1 MSSIPSGLKVGDL
14 ETHSIP
20 LPTSIQ
26 IERCNSISMH
36 VHGKVWKSGIPPH
49 KNLKLHPSQKWH
61 PDGLLSFIHGSFP
74 TQRTTR
80 VLKKYEIRPLQDSCG
95 RLRCPTRQKFLQ
107 AVLKFVW
114 KKHWNASKTQNLRNA
129 SLRQAQHAHTCSC
142 CISASPTLYHEL
154 NPSPCLVLGC
164 NSALS
169 AMSSVNLWLLLLTSR
184 RGFESFSTLVT
195 LVTLVYL

>member
-1 MSSIPSGLKVGDL
+1 MRQHVDSLMSSIPSGLKVGDL

-80 VLKKYEIRPLQDSCG
+80 VLNEYEIRPLQDSCG

-114 KKHWNASKTQNLRNA
+114 KKHWNAEVSPEFEECFSATT
-129 SLRQAQHAHTCSC
+129 STTCS
-142 CISASPTLYHEL
+142 Y
-154 NPSPCLVLGC
+154 
-164 NSALS
+164 
-169 AMSSVNLWLLLLTSR
+169 MLLL
-184 RGFESFSTLVT
+184 
-195 LVTLVYL
+195 YLREPNAVS